1 MFVCLTECV
10 CACACA
16 CVRVCLCVF
25 MRVCVC
31 LCVRACA
38 YERACM
44 CFRAWPLPLPLSS
57 PRAGRAALR
66 VTRVCTLQQAEA
78 AAADTDDDEP
88 IDASE
93 LGCSRCRYSPQAR
106 APPDS
111 RQVGLRAEAAAQAG
125 SGRGSAGE
133 GRAEDRW
140 RRPRCGAP
148 ALFTGLLCL

>member
-1 MFVCLTECV
+1 M

-16 CVRVCLCVF
+16 CARVHARVCACV
-25 MRVCVC
+25 RSCVC
-31 LCVRACA
+31 AYACVRACT
-38 YERACM
+38 

-57 PRAGRAALR
+57 PHAGRAALR
-66 VTRVCTLQQAEA
+66 VTRVFTLQQAEV

-111 RQVGLRAEAAAQAG
+111 RQVGFRAEAAAQAG
-125 SGRGSAGE
+125 SGRGSARE
-133 GRAEDRW
+133 GRAEDR
-140 RRPRCGAP
+140 
-148 ALFTGLLCL
+148 